1 MCIQIAR
8 LFSLSI
14 QQPVLIMIKSQQRLI
29 TALISHLPENLKTWL
44 WKTTC
49 YCNYYLKRM
58 VGFKKIITSYC
69 GLNSVKQCC
78 KCHQQQVLSLQ
89 WRLAAPTLCLLLWW
103 YILTDLS
110 MSISL
115 SYDAND
121 AGVIITASLIKCW
134 LVYANMGLAPC
145 TIYAPCQGKG
155 ASSLPTALVDPWH
168 ALVLK

>member
-1 MCIQIAR
+1 M
-8 LFSLSI
+8 
-14 QQPVLIMIKSQQRLI
+14 
-29 TALISHLPENLKTWL
+29 
-44 WKTTC
+44 
-49 YCNYYLKRM
+49 
-58 VGFKKIITSYC
+58 SYC

-78 KCHQQQVLSLQ
+78 KCHQQQVPSLQ

-115 SYDAND
+115 SYDVND
-121 AGVIITASLIKCW
+121 AGLIITASLIKCW

-168 ALVLK
+168 ALVWSNENMYPSLCIAVSGLWCFCFFILERYFLLWRRTCFFLNLRDQSPNCSTHTPDLFLLTC